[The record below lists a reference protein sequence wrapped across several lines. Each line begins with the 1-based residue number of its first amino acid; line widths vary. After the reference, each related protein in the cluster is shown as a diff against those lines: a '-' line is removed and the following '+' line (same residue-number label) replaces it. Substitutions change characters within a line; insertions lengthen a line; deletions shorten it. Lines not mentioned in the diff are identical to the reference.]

1 MEDKFGTS
9 GIDFLLEAFNLTNY
23 LLDEKEKCDGQR
35 HPYSPSVNGWNI
47 GISYSNTLN
56 ALYFLT
62 IKRQVKQMGVACL
75 DPSTIFLGLG
85 CI

>member
-1 MEDKFGTS
+1 MKCHKADCFIFFSGVGDFSLKEWLQERKKTMEDKFGTS

-47 GISYSNTLN
+47 GI
-56 ALYFLT
+56 
-62 IKRQVKQMGVACL
+62 
-75 DPSTIFLGLG
+75 
-85 CI
+85 